1 MDEYLNH
8 ALRLTTNYVST
19 RSIALVIRDRA
30 GNAATGTS
38 TCIEVGSHLLL
49 ATAGHVVADMND
61 DRLQL
66 IPAGELSVLPVSF
79 TGRSC
84 SPEQPAPA
92 TDVAWMEVDRRVAR
106 DHRLRFLTLSDLKPS
121 QAFDRNHPF
130 LVHGYPHES
139 AILSSTQADVE
150 STIGY
155 TMIASAEALPRMAAS
170 YEIALEYPPR
180 DEQDLPIAAA
190 PAASGFS
197 GGGVWWSPRHDE
209 AIIQSPDQLRLVAIN
224 TRWDRRTAILFATKI
239 ECWLHLV
246 RQDFP
251 DTRDEIDRLLRS

>member
-1 MDEYLNH
+1 MDEYLNY

-30 GNAATGTS
+30 GNATTGTS
-38 TCIEVGSHLLL
+38 ICIEVGSHLLL
-49 ATAGHVVADMND
+49 ATAGHVIADMND

-66 IPAGELSVLPVSF
+66 IPAGELSVLPVPF
-79 TGRSC
+79 AGRSC
-84 SPEQPAPA
+84 NPERPAPS

-106 DHRLRFLTLSDLKPS
+106 DHRLRFLKLSDLKPY
-121 QAFDRNHPF
+121 QAFDRDHPF

-139 AILSSTQADVE
+139 AILSPTQADVE
-150 STIGY
+150 STIGL
-155 TMIASAEALPRMAAS
+155 TMIASPKDLPRAVAN

-180 DEQDLPIAAA
+180 DEQNRPIATA

-209 AIIQSPDQLRLVAIN
+209 SMIDSPEQLRLVAIN
-224 TRWDRRTAILFATKI
+224 TRWDRRTAVLFATKI
-239 ECWLHLV
+239 EYWLHLV
-246 RQDFP
+246 RQDLP
-251 DTRDEIDRLLRS
+251 DTRDEIDRLLQS